1 VKGKKELVCKLKKSM
16 YGLKQSPRIWYQ
28 KFDTY
33 MLGLGFTRS
42 KEDHYVYFKLIGD
55 HLIYLVLYV
64 DDMLLIGNN
73 NEIIQDVNA
82 QLSCKFDMKD
92 LGASNFILG
101 MEIKRD
107 WKKRK
112 LWLNKRKYVETI
124 LQRFNM
130 QECKPIKVPI
140 LVGVNLSADQCPKT
154 REEEDDMSH
163 VPYASAVGN
172 LMYAM
177 VCTRPDIAHAV
188 GFLSRY
194 MSKPWK
200 EHWTTIKRVFK
211 YLCGTASYGLCYQGR
226 LGLDRVSDIHGFVDA
241 DWVGYL
247 DCRRSTTRYVFNLFG
262 GAISWMSERQVV
274 VALSTK
280 EVEYMAAIHASNEA
294 VWLQILCL
302 GIGLVQQ
309 AVRIDCDSQS
319 AIFLAKNPAYNSNTK
334 HIDIQYHLVRD
345 MVEEKKVLLMKV
357 GTLKNVANSL
367 TKYVS
372 TEKFS

>member
-1 VKGKKELVCKLKKSM
+1 M
-16 YGLKQSPRIWYQ
+16 WYQ

-42 KEDHYVYFKLIGD
+42 KEDHCVYFKLIGD

-73 NEIIQDVNA
+73 KEIIQDVKT
-82 QLSCKFDMKD
+82 QLSSKFDMKD
-92 LGASNFILG
+92 LDAANFILG

-107 WKKRK
+107 REKRK

-130 QECKPIKVPI
+130 QECKPVKVPI
-140 LVGVNLSADQCPKT
+140 HVGVKLSTDQCPKT
-154 REEEDDMSH
+154 HEEGGDMSR
-163 VPYASAVGN
+163 VPYVSAVGS

-177 VCTRPDIAHAV
+177 VCTRSYIAHVV

-194 MSKPWK
+194 MSKLGK
-200 EHWTTIKRVFK
+200 DHWTIIKRVFK

-226 LGLDRVSDIHGFVDA
+226 PGLERVLDIHGFVDV
-241 DWVGYL
+241 DWVGDL
-247 DCRRSTTRYVFNLFG
+247 DGRRSTSIYVFNLFG
-262 GAISWMSERQVV
+262 GAISWMSKRKFV
-274 VALSTK
+274 VALSTT
-280 EVEYMAAIHASNEA
+280 EDEYMATTHVSKEEI
-294 VWLQILCL
+294 WLQRLCS

-319 AIFLAKNPAYNSNTK
+319 AIFLEKNLTYHSKTK
-334 HIDIQYHLVRD
+334 HIDVQYHFVRD
-345 MVEEKKVLLMKV
+345 MVEEKKCC
-357 GTLKNVANSL
+357 
-367 TKYVS
+367 
-372 TEKFS
+372 